1 MESFHGRVLHVSMGS
16 LFFKWRGGGSF
27 LSGGW
32 VPHWGALVLKEGGF
46 RKKLLDGGHPPTMG
60 NPVEYAEKNSN
71 HTAAEK
77 FHVAVRG

>member
-1 MESFHGRVLHVSMGS
+1 MEGYFTFQWGG
-16 LFFKWRGGGSF
+16 LFFKWRGGSF

-32 VPHWGALVLKEGGF
+32 VPHWEALVLKEGGF
-46 RKKLLDGGHPPTMG
+46 RKKLWEIRPTMG

>member
-1 MESFHGRVLHVSMGS
+1 MESFHGRVLHVSMGG
-16 LFFKWRGGGSF
+16 LFFKWRGGCSF

-71 HTAAEK
+71 HTAAKK

>member
-1 MESFHGRVLHVSMGS
+1 MEGYFTFQWGVC
-16 LFFKWRGGGSF
+16 F
-27 LSGGW
+27 LNG
-32 VPHWGALVLKEGGF
+32 GALVLKEGGF

-71 HTAAEK
+71 HTAAKK

>member
-1 MESFHGRVLHVSMGS
+1 MEGYFTFQWGVCFLNGE
-16 LFFKWRGGGSF
+16 GGGSF

>member
-1 MESFHGRVLHVSMGS
+1 MEGYFTFQWGG
-16 LFFKWRGGGSF
+16 LFFKWRGGSF

>member
-1 MESFHGRVLHVSMGS
+1 MEGYFTFQWGVCFLNG
-16 LFFKWRGGGSF
+16 GGEGGSF

-32 VPHWGALVLKEGGF
+32 MPHWGALVLKEGGF

-71 HTAAEK
+71 HTAAKK